1 LQIDWTFPAGRIAL
15 IYGAIALLS
24 AASLA
29 TDLAIKAV
37 LITAT
42 AAAFVLMM
50 RSDRRAAAPLLPSDA
65 FSLLS
70 ATGAGLWMILLMSV
84 GYSPLAIYSPLFL
97 QRLHGVSP
105 LGAGYIG
112 RLGVVGVDHNGR
124 QAGEELAMTSAMC
137 EEPPVRRRSAGRRR
151 RAVGVG

>member
-1 LQIDWTFPAGRIAL
+1 LDLPAGRIAL

-70 ATGAGLWMILLMSV
+70 ATGAGL
-84 GYSPLAIYSPLFL
+84 
-97 QRLHGVSP
+97 
-105 LGAGYIG
+105 
-112 RLGVVGVDHNGR
+112 
-124 QAGEELAMTSAMC
+124 
-137 EEPPVRRRSAGRRR
+137 
-151 RAVGVG
+151 

>member
-24 AASLA
+24 APSLA

-70 ATGAGLWMILLMSV
+70 ATGAGLLMILLMSV

-105 LGAGYIG
+105 LRAGYIG
-112 RLGVVGVDHNGR
+112 RLGVVGVGHNGR